1 MEYALSMYN
10 GQSKASPARGLDCVL
25 LPCVLLH
32 LFSKSLCPNTASF
45 ALLFWIQIHS
55 RAEFCKGFVI
65 KNFNS
70 LFCFWSSRFFKRTL
84 LCSDV
89 FWHCSSH
96 SAPWGRLAAFVRE
109 LYCCCC
115 CFLSSVERL
124 LLGMIFL
131 LITLLCSFLL
141 SMMKSLS
148 EEDLFTYR
156 KNLLWSIFL
165 PHLGRGKSL
174 PCTSSQFL
182 ATSSIAFP
190 VHLVSN
196 VDRYCARDFL
206 VQPSVVV
213 FVHFGNS
220 WQCGFRSQSA
230 CVRILCWL
238 WGAGAESASL
248 QSSWSIWMKYRRW
261 RITRS

>member
-1 MEYALSMYN
+1 MYLKVPGEGPLQEKLSFES
-10 GQSKASPARGLDCVL
+10 GTVVECDVPPEVLAVSCFPVCFFISSPNLFVQILR
-25 LPCVLLH
+25 LLH
-32 LFSKSLCPNTASF
+32 CSSEFKYVLERSF
-45 ALLFWIQIHS
+45 A
-55 RAEFCKGFVI
+55 RD
-65 KNFNS
+65 
-70 LFCFWSSRFFKRTL
+70 FFKRIL
-84 LCSDV
+84 VLFFVFGPLGFLNVPYFCCDV

-115 CFLSSVERL
+115 CCCFLSSVERL

-131 LITLLCSFLL
+131 LITFLCSFLL

-165 PHLGRGKSL
+165 PHLGLGKSL
-174 PCTSSQFL
+174 PCTSSQLL

-196 VDRYCARDFL
+196 VDRYCARDF
-206 VQPSVVV
+206 SCAT
-213 FVHFGNS
+213 FGCYICS
-220 WQCGFRSQSA
+220 FWKFLT
-230 CVRILCWL
+230 VRLP
-238 WGAGAESASL
+238 
-248 QSSWSIWMKYRRW
+248 
-261 RITRS
+261 

>member
-10 GQSKASPARGLDCVL
+10 VHR
-25 LPCVLLH
+25 LLH

-55 RAEFCKGFVI
+55 RAEFCKGFLKRI
-65 KNFNS
+65 LIL

-84 LCSDV
+84 LCCDV
-89 FWHCSSH
+89 FCHCSSH

-109 LYCCCC
+109 LYCCR

-124 LLGMIFL
+124 LLGMISL
-131 LITLLCSFLL
+131 LITSLCSFLL

-156 KNLLWSIFL
+156 KNLLCSIFL

-174 PCTSSQFL
+174 PCTSSQL
-182 ATSSIAFP
+182 LVTSSIAFP

-196 VDRYCARDFL
+196 VDRYCARDF
-206 VQPSVVV
+206 SCAT
-213 FVHFGNS
+213 FGCCICS
-220 WQCGFRSQSA
+220 FWKFLT
-230 CVRILCWL
+230 VWL
-238 WGAGAESASL
+238 P
-248 QSSWSIWMKYRRW
+248 
-261 RITRS
+261 